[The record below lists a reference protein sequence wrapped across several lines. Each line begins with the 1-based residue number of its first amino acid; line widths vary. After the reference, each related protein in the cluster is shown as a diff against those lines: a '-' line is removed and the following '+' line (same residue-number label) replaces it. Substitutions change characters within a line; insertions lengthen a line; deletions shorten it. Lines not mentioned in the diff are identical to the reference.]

1 MIRQLKTKIK
11 EQEHSI
17 NELSSAVERFLKI
30 QPIVK
35 KLQGNI
41 LKIPKEAVAQEKI
54 KVTASNIDP
63 GIVKPS
69 TPSLEKSVGMTKRQR
84 DNVKSGTDKNS
95 QCHYRMNHPKTS
107 EKKSCKRLACMAT
120 PVRRSRDTSIHSG
133 SPADSQSA
141 PEQSESD
148 QEYNSTTKTGQDS
161 SLDD

>member
-17 NELSSAVERFLKI
+17 NEVSSAVERFLKI

-41 LKIPKEAVAQEKI
+41 LKISKQAIAREKI

-63 GIVKPS
+63 EIVKS
-69 TPSLEKSVGMTKRQR
+69 FAPSLEKSVGMTKRQR

-95 QCHYRMNHPKTS
+95 QCHDTTKHPKTS
-107 EKKSCKRLACMAT
+107 EKNHAN
-120 PVRRSRDTSIHSG
+120 V
-133 SPADSQSA
+133 
-141 PEQSESD
+141 
-148 QEYNSTTKTGQDS
+148 
-161 SLDD
+161 